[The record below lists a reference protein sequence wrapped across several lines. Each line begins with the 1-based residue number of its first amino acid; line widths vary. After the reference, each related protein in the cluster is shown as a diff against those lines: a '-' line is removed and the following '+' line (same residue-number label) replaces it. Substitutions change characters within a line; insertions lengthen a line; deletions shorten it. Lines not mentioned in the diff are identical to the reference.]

1 MNLSHLLNQ
10 LINQIIMKKFNS
22 LLYSIVGIF
31 VLSISIISCSNDS
44 QSDKETNS
52 KPAFAALPELQERGI
67 AYGPNEEMDNI
78 SRIYAKSVDEVNKN
92 PYDITARI
100 TLSEVF
106 ITEGRLTGNH
116 TYNYNAAIQI
126 LDEVLASDSTT
137 ADQRFSALVDK
148 ATVKLS
154 LHQFAEAQ
162 QLGEEALKINSQNA
176 GVYGVLVDAN
186 VELGHYT
193 KAVEMSDKM
202 NSIRPDLRSYSRI
215 SYLRQIYGDVKGAE
229 DAMILAVK
237 AGYPGMEQTEW
248 SRITLGKL
256 YEDYGDLPS
265 AKMHYSIAL
274 RERPNY
280 AFAMA
285 ALGNLERKKGNLLK
299 AEELITKA
307 IQFMEDASFY
317 EKRAEVYRDMG
328 DSAKAKA
335 DYATALNILQYAQK
349 TPPDGTTSVDGKTS
363 NAYANLNG
371 TQNHNHG
378 LAIARIC
385 FQEGNELQ
393 NALENGEKEYAI
405 RPDNIDV
412 NKALAMI
419 YYEKGNMEKANE
431 HLTKALATNT
441 KDPELVCLKGMIA
454 VKTGDKA
461 QGKKLIRESFK
472 TNPYQEAGLEEEA
485 REMLAS

>member
-1 MNLSHLLNQ
+1 
-10 LINQIIMKKFNS
+10 MKKFSS
-22 LLYSIVGIF
+22 LLTTLFGIF
-31 VLSISIISCSNDS
+31 LLSILIMSCSNDS
-44 QSDKETNS
+44 KSDKETS
-52 KPAFAALPELQERGI
+52 KKAAFAEVPELQERGI

-78 SRIYAKSVDEVNKN
+78 SRIYAKSVEAVKKN
-92 PYDITARI
+92 PYDIKARI

-116 TYNYNAAIQI
+116 NYNYNAAIQV
-126 LDEVLASDSTT
+126 LDEVLASDSTN
-137 ADQRFSALVDK
+137 ADQRFRALVDK

-154 LHQFAEAQ
+154 LHLFAEAK
-162 QLGEEALKINSQNA
+162 QLGEEALKLNNRNA

-186 VELGHYT
+186 VELGHYA

-202 NSIRPDLRSYSRI
+202 NSLRPDLRSYSRI
-215 SYLRQIYGDVKGAE
+215 SYIRQIYGDVKGAE

-248 SRITLGKL
+248 SRITLGKI

-265 AKMHYSIAL
+265 AEMHYRIAL

-285 ALGNLERKKGNLLK
+285 ALGNIERKKGNLEK
-299 AEELITKA
+299 AEELITKSM
-307 IQFMEDASFY
+307 QFMEDASFY

-328 DSAKAKA
+328 KMDEAKA
-335 DYATALNILQYAQK
+335 DYATAINILQYAQK
-349 TPPDGTTSVDGKTS
+349 TPPDGATSVDGKTS

-378 LAIARIC
+378 LAIARLC
-385 FQEGNELQ
+385 FQEGDELK
-393 NALENGEKEYAI
+393 NALENAEKEYAI

-419 YYEKGNMEKANE
+419 YYEKGNMEKAQE

-441 KDPELVCLKGMIA
+441 KDPELVCLKGMID
-454 VKTGDKA
+454 VKTGDKI

-472 TNPYQEAGLEEEA
+472 TNPYPEASLEEEA
-485 REMLAS
+485 KAMLAS

>member
-1 MNLSHLLNQ
+1 MLNQLLNQ
-10 LINQIIMKKFNS
+10 FIMKKFNPF
-22 LLYSIVGIF
+22 LYTILGIF
-31 VLSISIISCSNDS
+31 VLSISIMSCSNDS
-44 QSDKETNS
+44 KSENEKSN
-52 KPAFAALPELQERGI
+52 KPAFAQVPELQERGI

-78 SRIYAKSVDEVNKN
+78 SRIYAKSIAAVKKN
-92 PYDITARI
+92 PFDIPARI

-116 TYNYNAAIQI
+116 TYNYNAAIQV
-126 LDEVLASDSTT
+126 LDEVLASDSTN
-137 ADQRFSALVDK
+137 ADQRFRALVDK

-154 LHQFAEAQ
+154 LHMFAEAK
-162 QLGEEALKINSQNA
+162 QLGEEALKINSHNA

-186 VELGHYT
+186 VELGDYA

-215 SYLRQIYGDVKGAE
+215 SYIRQIYGDVKGSE
-229 DAMILAVK
+229 DAMILAVE

-248 SRITLGKL
+248 SRITLGKI

-265 AKMHYSIAL
+265 AEMHYRIAL

-285 ALGNLERKKGNLLK
+285 ALGNIERKKGDLEK

-307 IQFMEDASFY
+307 MQFMDDASFY
-317 EKRAEVYRDMG
+317 EKRAEVYRDMKQ
-328 DSAKAKA
+328 DEKAQA
-335 DYATALNILQYAQK
+335 DYATAINILQYAQK
-349 TPPDGTTSVDGKTS
+349 TPPDGTKSVDGKTS

-378 LAIARIC
+378 LAIARLC
-385 FQEGNELQ
+385 FQEGDQLD
-393 NALENGEKEYAI
+393 NALENAEKEYAI

-419 YYEKGNMEKANE
+419 YYQKGNMEKAQE
-431 HLTKALATNT
+431 HLTKALSTQT
-441 KDPELVCLKGMIA
+441 KDPELVCLKGMIY
-454 VKTGDKA
+454 VKTGDA
-461 QGKKLIRESFK
+461 TQGKKLIRESFK

-485 REMLAS
+485 KALLAS

>member
-1 MNLSHLLNQ
+1 
-10 LINQIIMKKFNS
+10 MKKVNS
-22 LLYSIVGIF
+22 FLYTIFGIL
-31 VLSISIISCSNDS
+31 VLSISMMSCSNDS
-44 QSDKETNS
+44 KSDKEITA
-52 KPAFAALPELQERGI
+52 KPVFAEVPELQERGI

-78 SRIYAKSVDEVNKN
+78 SRIYAKSVDAVKKN

-116 TYNYNAAIQI
+116 TYNYNAAIQV
-126 LDEVLASDSTT
+126 LDEVLASDSTN
-137 ADQRFSALVDK
+137 ADQRFRALVDK

-154 LHQFAEAQ
+154 LHQFAEAK
-162 QLGEEALKINSQNA
+162 QLGEEALKINSHNA

-186 VELGHYT
+186 VELGHYA

-215 SYLRQIYGDVKGAE
+215 SYIRQIYGDVKGAE

-248 SRITLGKL
+248 SRITLGKI
-256 YEDYGDLPS
+256 YEDYGDLRS
-265 AKMHYSIAL
+265 AEMHYDIAL

-280 AFAMA
+280 AFAIA
-285 ALGNLERKKGNLLK
+285 ALGNLERKKGNLQK

-307 IQFMEDASFY
+307 IQFMDDASFY
-317 EKRAEVYRDMG
+317 EKRAEVYRDMKQ
-328 DSAKAKA
+328 DEKAQA
-335 DYATALNILQYAQK
+335 DYTTALNILQYAQK
-349 TPPDGTTSVDGKTS
+349 TPPDGTTSVDGKPS

-385 FQEGNELQ
+385 LQEGNQLE
-393 NALENGEKEYAI
+393 NALENAEKEYAI

-419 YYEKGNMEKANE
+419 YYEKGNMEKAQE
-431 HLTKALATNT
+431 HLTKALATQT
-441 KDPELVCLKGMIA
+441 KDPELVCLKGMID
-454 VKTGDKA
+454 VKTGDKTE
-461 QGKKLIRESFK
+461 GKKLIRESFK

-485 REMLAS
+485 KAMLAS